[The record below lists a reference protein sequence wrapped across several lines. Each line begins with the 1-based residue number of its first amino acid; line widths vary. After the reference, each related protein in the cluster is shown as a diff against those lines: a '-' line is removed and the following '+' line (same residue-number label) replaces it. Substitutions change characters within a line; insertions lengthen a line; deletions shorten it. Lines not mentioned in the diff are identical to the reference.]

1 MNVFY
6 KTVASVVTIV
16 WASSVAAQGAAPLS
30 DEAKA
35 RKAID
40 NARTFEQNARTLTL
54 FDRQG
59 KRLNT
64 VGPRAL
70 YGNPVF
76 SRDGTKVA
84 YNKRN
89 LEQENADMWI
99 MDLATGREVQIT
111 HGKMREQISQPVWSP
126 DSTRVV
132 YTALRDG
139 KYSVFRN
146 ATNGEGAEELVYA
159 VNGIVVPT
167 DWSSDGRTLS
177 LGQGDLGGSI
187 MSSLQLDG
195 SSPPK
200 VTEIFRSAKQMQP
213 ERLSPDGRL
222 IAYVSNESGKNEV
235 YVRPFAPGTSAG
247 PWQISEQ
254 GGLGM
259 TSWRKDG
266 KELYFIAADQTLMAV
281 AVTTS
286 PAVSFGKP
294 HVLFKPDA
302 AIGAAPGTVDI
313 SSDGERVVIAVP
325 PPQLRQL
332 TFYNRQG
339 EVTRTVGE
347 PAQFVVQ
354 AHFSPDGNKLAYMK
368 RDPKTAQIDIYT
380 YDLEKNQE
388 KNITQDDWP
397 ENAPIWSRDGKY
409 VLYASTREQY
419 ASIYRKSWD
428 GTGNEEMLFRYT
440 PGAGMVLTDAS
451 PDGKFLTFF
460 TGVLVLVPL
469 DGTDA
474 LARKP
479 IEWLRD
485 EYDNVTLKFS
495 PDGRFAAYC
504 SDPDDPMTLDVFVR
518 PFDASKPEAPPPGD
532 PVRISKGGSASGMV
546 VWRGDGKELFYMTR
560 DFEVMAVDVST
571 APSFKAGT
579 PKMLFKLP
587 SQPLGN
593 PAQWNNVS
601 RDGQRFVFSMPAH

>member
-16 WASSVAAQGAAPLS
+16 WASSVAGQAAAPLS

-504 SDPDDPMTLDVFVR
+504 SDPDDPMTLDVFGR